1 MTHSYPNQYV
11 LREKL
16 GQLMMYSNREGNA
29 NPEHE

>member
-1 MTHSYPNQYV
+1 MTHSYPKQYV

-16 GQLMMYSNREGNA
+16 RQLMMYSNREGNA